1 MNIQIDSLGKKLIF
15 WGAILFLVGLLQG
28 ALIPYFLNP
37 RMALSAHLAA
47 VQSGMALMIFGLIW
61 GVLALEEKWLKVA
74 CYSSIAGMY
83 LVWLAITLSAALG
96 ASKALPMAG
105 KDFSSNPLSEAVVE
119 LIVYAGAGL
128 GVISTV
134 VIVLGLYRGLNKP
147 NA

>member
-1 MNIQIDSLGKKLIF
+1 MF
-15 WGAILFLVGLLQG
+15 WGAVLFLVGLLQG

-37 RMALSAHLAA
+37 IMALSAHLAA

-61 GVLALEEKWLKVA
+61 GVLSLEEKWLKVA
-74 CYSSIAGMY
+74 YYSSIAGMY

-105 KDFSSNPLSEAVVE
+105 KGFSSTHFSETAVE

-128 GVISTV
+128 GVMSAAI
-134 VIVLGLYRGLNKP
+134 IVLGLYRGINKS

>member
-1 MNIQIDSLGKKLIF
+1 MSIQVSSSGKKLIL
-15 WGAILFLVGLLQG
+15 WGAVLFLIGLLQG

-47 VQSGMALMIFGLIW
+47 VQSGMVLMIFGLIW
-61 GVLALEEKWLKVA
+61 GLLVLEEKWLKVA
-74 CYSSIAGMY
+74 YCSSIASMY

-105 KDFSSNPLSEAVVE
+105 KGFSSTNFNETAIE
-119 LIVYAGAGL
+119 LIVYIGAGF
-128 GVISTV
+128 GVISIT
-134 VIVLGLYRGLNKP
+134 VIVFGLYKGLNKS